1 MRSDGA
7 NQSLFIMRCKVTL
20 KIDTIIHRFVQVYDL
35 TYQERD
41 KTSDNDMIIKILHA
55 DLSRRTLT
63 IANCL
68 Y

>member
-1 MRSDGA
+1 MRSDGP
-7 NQSLFIMRCKVTL
+7 NQSLFIMRCKVTS
-20 KIDTIIHRFVQVYDL
+20 KIGTIIHRFVQVYDL

-41 KTSDNDMIIKILHA
+41 KFSDNDMIIKILHE
-55 DLSRRTLT
+55 DLIRISLT

>member
-1 MRSDGA
+1 MRSDGP
-7 NQSLFIMRCKVTL
+7 NQSLFIMRCKVTS
-20 KIDTIIHRFVQVYDL
+20 KIGTIIHRFAQVYDL

-41 KTSDNDMIIKILHA
+41 KSLDNGMIIKILYA